1 MTRAQM
7 NWKIV
12 RSLIP
17 IIGLWIIINS
27 SRNLTKEYEPTEPIL
42 KTSGSDLVWRFQV
55 NEGQNLIGKTVEI
68 LGKAT
73 GLDSNY
79 VTLDNRIYFLRDTLG
94 LSNLKL
100 GQEINI
106 IARCANF
113 NEKIGVLEV
122 DFVTI
127 LNHDKYIN
135 QKVIF

>member
-27 SRNLTKEYEPTEPIL
+27 SKNLTKKYEPTEPIL
-42 KTSGSDLVWRFQV
+42 KTNGADLVWRFQV

-68 LGKAT
+68 SGKAT

-79 VTLDNRIYFLRDTLG
+79 VTIDNRIYFLRDTLG

-100 GQEINI
+100 GQEVNI
-106 IARCANF
+106 TARCANF
-113 NEKIGVLEV
+113 NEKIGVLVV

-127 LNHDKYIN
+127 LNLD
-135 QKVIF
+135 

>member
-7 NWKIV
+7 NWKII

-42 KTSGSDLVWRFQV
+42 STSGNDLVWRFQV
-55 NEGQNLIGKTVEI
+55 NEGQDLIGKTVQI
-68 LGKAT
+68 SGKAT

-79 VTLDNRIYFLRDTLG
+79 VTIDNRVYFLRDTLG

-100 GQEINI
+100 GEDVNI
-106 IARCANF
+106 TARCANF
-113 NEKIGVLEV
+113 NEKIGVVEV

-127 LNHDKYIN
+127 LNHD
-135 QKVIF
+135 

>member
-7 NWKIV
+7 NWKII

-27 SRNLTKEYEPTEPIL
+27 SKNLTKKYEPTEPIL
-42 KTSGSDLVWRFQV
+42 KISGDDLIWRFQV
-55 NEGQNLIGKTVEI
+55 NEGQDLIGKTIEI
-68 LGKAT
+68 SGKAT
-73 GLDSNY
+73 SFDSNY
-79 VTLDNRIYFLRDTLG
+79 VTLDNRIYFFRDTLG

-106 IARCANF
+106 TARCANF

-127 LNHDKYIN
+127 LHDKY
-135 QKVIF
+135 

>member
-7 NWKIV
+7 NWKII

-27 SRNLTKEYEPTEPIL
+27 SKNLTKKYEPTEPIL

-55 NEGQNLIGKTVEI
+55 NEGQNLLGKTVEI

-100 GQEINI
+100 GQEVNI
-106 IARCANF
+106 TARCANF

-127 LNHDKYIN
+127 LNLD
-135 QKVIF
+135 

>member
-100 GQEINI
+100 GQEVNI
-106 IARCANF
+106 TARCANF

>member
-7 NWKIV
+7 NWKII

-27 SRNLTKEYEPTEPIL
+27 SKNLTKKYEPTEPIL
-42 KTSGSDLVWRFQV
+42 KTSADDLVWRFQV
-55 NEGQNLIGKTVEI
+55 NEGQDLLGKTVQI
-68 LGKAT
+68 SGNAT

-79 VTLDNRIYFLRDTLG
+79 VTLDNRIYFFRDTLG

-100 GQEINI
+100 GQEVNI
-106 IARCANF
+106 TARCANF

-127 LNHDKYIN
+127 LNHDKY
-135 QKVIF
+135 

>member
-106 IARCANF
+106 TARCANF

-127 LNHDKYIN
+127 LHDKY
-135 QKVIF
+135 

>member
-7 NWKIV
+7 NWKII

-42 KTSGSDLVWRFQV
+42 STSGNDLVWRFQV
-55 NEGQNLIGKTVEI
+55 NEGQDLIGKTIEI
-68 LGKAT
+68 SGKAT
-73 GLDSNY
+73 GFDSNY
-79 VTLDNRIYFLRDTLG
+79 VTLDNRIYFFRDTLG

-106 IARCANF
+106 TARCANF

-127 LNHDKYIN
+127 LHDKY
-135 QKVIF
+135 

>member
-7 NWKIV
+7 NWKII

-27 SRNLTKEYEPTEPIL
+27 SKNLTKKYEPTAPIL
-42 KTSGSDLVWRFQV
+42 KTSGDDLVWRFQV
-55 NEGQNLIGKTVEI
+55 NEGQDLLGKTVQI
-68 LGKAT
+68 SGKAT

-79 VTLDNRIYFLRDTLG
+79 VTLDNRIYFFRDTLG

-100 GQEINI
+100 GQEVNI
-106 IARCANF
+106 TARCANF

-127 LNHDKYIN
+127 LNHDKY
-135 QKVIF
+135 

>member
-7 NWKIV
+7 NWKII

-27 SRNLTKEYEPTEPIL
+27 SKNLTKKYEPTEPIL
-42 KTSGSDLVWRFQV
+42 KTNGADLVWRFQV

-68 LGKAT
+68 SGKAT

-100 GQEINI
+100 GQEVNI
-106 IARCANF
+106 TARCANF

-127 LNHDKYIN
+127 LNLD
-135 QKVIF
+135 

>member
-100 GQEINI
+100 GQEVNI
-106 IARCANF
+106 TARCANF

-127 LNHDKYIN
+127 LNLD
-135 QKVIF
+135 

>member
-7 NWKIV
+7 NWKII

-55 NEGQNLIGKTVEI
+55 NEGQSLIGKTVEI

-100 GQEINI
+100 GQEVNI
-106 IARCANF
+106 TARCANF

-127 LNHDKYIN
+127 LNLD
-135 QKVIF
+135 

>member
-7 NWKIV
+7 NWKII

-42 KTSGSDLVWRFQV
+42 STSGNDLVWRFQV
-55 NEGQNLIGKTVEI
+55 NEGQDLIGKTVQI
-68 LGKAT
+68 SGKAT

-79 VTLDNRIYFLRDTLG
+79 VTIDNRVYFLRDTLG
-94 LSNLKL
+94 LTNLKL
-100 GQEINI
+100 GEEVNI
-106 IARCANF
+106 TARCANF
-113 NEKIGVLEV
+113 NEKIGVVEV

-127 LNHDKYIN
+127 LNHD
-135 QKVIF
+135 

>member
-7 NWKIV
+7 NWKII

-27 SRNLTKEYEPTEPIL
+27 SKNLTKKYEPTEPIL
-42 KTSGSDLVWRFQV
+42 KTNGGDLVWRFQV

-68 LGKAT
+68 SGKAT

-100 GQEINI
+100 GQEVNI
-106 IARCANF
+106 TARCANF

-127 LNHDKYIN
+127 LNLD
-135 QKVIF
+135 

>member
-7 NWKIV
+7 NWKII

-17 IIGLWIIINS
+17 IIGLWIIIKS

-42 KTSGSDLVWRFQV
+42 NTSGNDLIWRFQV
-55 NEGQNLIGKTVEI
+55 NEGQSLIGKTVEI
-68 LGKAT
+68 SGRTT

-79 VTLDNRIYFLRDTLG
+79 VTLDNRVYFLKDTLD

-100 GQEINI
+100 GQELNI

-113 NEKIGVLEV
+113 NEEIGVVEV

-127 LNHDKYIN
+127 LNYD
-135 QKVIF
+135 

>member
-7 NWKIV
+7 NWKII

-27 SRNLTKEYEPTEPIL
+27 SKNLTKKYEPTEPIL

-113 NEKIGVLEV
+113 NKKIGVLEV

>member
-1 MTRAQM
+1 
-7 NWKIV
+7 
-12 RSLIP
+12 
-17 IIGLWIIINS
+17 
-27 SRNLTKEYEPTEPIL
+27 
-42 KTSGSDLVWRFQV
+42 LVWRFQV

-127 LNHDKYIN
+127 LNHNKYIN

>member
-7 NWKIV
+7 NWKII

-27 SRNLTKEYEPTEPIL
+27 SKNLTKKYEPTEPIL
-42 KTSGSDLVWRFQV
+42 KTSGDDLVWRFQV
-55 NEGQNLIGKTVEI
+55 NEGQDLLGKTVQI
-68 LGKAT
+68 SGNAT
-73 GLDSNY
+73 GLDSTY
-79 VTLDNRIYFLRDTLG
+79 VTLDNRIYFFRDTLS

-100 GQEINI
+100 GQEVNI
-106 IARCANF
+106 TARCANF

-127 LNHDKYIN
+127 LNHDKY
-135 QKVIF
+135 

>member
-7 NWKIV
+7 NWKII

-42 KTSGSDLVWRFQV
+42 STSGNDLVWRFQV
-55 NEGQNLIGKTVEI
+55 NEGQDLIGKTVQI
-68 LGKAT
+68 TGKAT

-100 GQEINI
+100 GQEVNI
-106 IARCANF
+106 TARCANF

-127 LNHDKYIN
+127 LNRDKNIN
-135 QKVIF
+135 QKLIF

>member
-7 NWKIV
+7 NWKII

-17 IIGLWIIINS
+17 IIGLWIIIKS

-42 KTSGSDLVWRFQV
+42 NTSGNDLIWRFQV
-55 NEGQNLIGKTVEI
+55 NEGQSLIGKTVEI
-68 LGKAT
+68 SGRTT

-79 VTLDNRIYFLRDTLG
+79 VTLDNRVYFLKDTLD

-100 GQEINI
+100 GQELNI

-113 NEKIGVLEV
+113 NEDIGVVEV

-127 LNHDKYIN
+127 LNYD
-135 QKVIF
+135 

>member
-7 NWKIV
+7 NWKII

-27 SRNLTKEYEPTEPIL
+27 SKNLTRKYEPTEPIL
-42 KTSGSDLVWRFQV
+42 KTSADDLVWRFQV
-55 NEGQNLIGKTVEI
+55 NEGQDLLGKTVQI
-68 LGKAT
+68 SGNAT

-79 VTLDNRIYFLRDTLG
+79 VTLDNRIYFFRDTLS

-100 GQEINI
+100 GQEVNI
-106 IARCANF
+106 TARCAAF

-127 LNHDKYIN
+127 LNHDKY
-135 QKVIF
+135 

>member
-42 KTSGSDLVWRFQV
+42 KISGSDLVWRFQV

-68 LGKAT
+68 LSKAT

-100 GQEINI
+100 GQEVNI
-106 IARCANF
+106 TARCANF

>member
-7 NWKIV
+7 NWKII

-27 SRNLTKEYEPTEPIL
+27 SKNLTKKYEPTEPIL
-42 KTSGSDLVWRFQV
+42 KTSADDLVWRFQV
-55 NEGQNLIGKTVEI
+55 NEGQDLLGKTVQI
-68 LGKAT
+68 LGNAT

-79 VTLDNRIYFLRDTLG
+79 VTLDNRIYFFRDTLS

-100 GQEINI
+100 GQEVNI
-106 IARCANF
+106 TARCAAF

-127 LNHDKYIN
+127 LNHDKY
-135 QKVIF
+135 

>member
-7 NWKIV
+7 NWKII

-68 LGKAT
+68 MGKAT
-73 GLDSNY
+73 GLDYNY
-79 VTLDNRIYFLRDTLG
+79 VTLDNRIYFLRDTLSF
-94 LSNLKL
+94 SNLKL
-100 GQEINI
+100 GQELNI

-113 NEKIGVLEV
+113 NEEIGVVEV

-127 LNHDKYIN
+127 LNYD
-135 QKVIF
+135 

>member
-7 NWKIV
+7 NWKII

-27 SRNLTKEYEPTEPIL
+27 SKNLTKKYEPTEPIL

-100 GQEINI
+100 GQEVKLT
-106 IARCANF
+106 ARCANF

-127 LNHDKYIN
+127 LNHYEH
-135 QKVIF
+135 

>member
-1 MTRAQM
+1 M

-42 KTSGSDLVWRFQV
+42 STSGNDLVWRFQV
-55 NEGQNLIGKTVEI
+55 NEGQDLIGKTVQI
-68 LGKAT
+68 SGKAT

-79 VTLDNRIYFLRDTLG
+79 VTIDNRVYFLRDTLG
-94 LSNLKL
+94 LTNLKL
-100 GQEINI
+100 GEEVNI
-106 IARCANF
+106 TARCANF
-113 NEKIGVLEV
+113 NEKIGVVEV

-127 LNHDKYIN
+127 LNHD
-135 QKVIF
+135 

>member
-7 NWKIV
+7 NWKII

-55 NEGQNLIGKTVEI
+55 NEGQDLIGKTVQI
-68 LGKAT
+68 SGKAT

-79 VTLDNRIYFLRDTLG
+79 VTIDNRVYFLRDTLG
-94 LSNLKL
+94 LNNLKL
-100 GQEINI
+100 GQEFNI
-106 IARCANF
+106 TARCANF
-113 NEKIGVLEV
+113 NEKIGVVEV

-127 LNHDKYIN
+127 LNHD
-135 QKVIF
+135 

>member
-1 MTRAQM
+1 M
-7 NWKIV
+7 NWKII

-55 NEGQNLIGKTVEI
+55 NEGQSLIGKTVEI

-100 GQEINI
+100 GQEVNI
-106 IARCANF
+106 TARCANF

-127 LNHDKYIN
+127 LNLD
-135 QKVIF
+135 

>member
-7 NWKIV
+7 NWKII

-55 NEGQNLIGKTVEI
+55 NEGQSLIGKTVEI

-79 VTLDNRIYFLRDTLG
+79 VTLDNRIYFLRDTLS

-100 GQEINI
+100 GQEVNI
-106 IARCANF
+106 TARCAAF

-127 LNHDKYIN
+127 LNHDKY
-135 QKVIF
+135 

>member
-7 NWKIV
+7 NWKII

-42 KTSGSDLVWRFQV
+42 STSGNDLVWRFQV
-55 NEGQNLIGKTVEI
+55 NEGQDLIGKTIEI
-68 LGKAT
+68 SGKAT
-73 GLDSNY
+73 SFDSNY
-79 VTLDNRIYFLRDTLG
+79 VTLDNRIYFFRDTLG

-106 IARCANF
+106 TARCANF

-127 LNHDKYIN
+127 LHDKY
-135 QKVIF
+135 

>member
-94 LSNLKL
+94 LSNLNL
-100 GQEINI
+100 GQEVNI
-106 IARCANF
+106 TARCANF

-127 LNHDKYIN
+127 LNHD
-135 QKVIF
+135 

>member
-27 SRNLTKEYEPTEPIL
+27 SKNLTKKYEPTEPIL
-42 KTSGSDLVWRFQV
+42 KTNGADLVWRFQV

-79 VTLDNRIYFLRDTLG
+79 VTIDNRIYFLRDTLG

-100 GQEINI
+100 GQEVNI
-106 IARCANF
+106 TARCANF

-127 LNHDKYIN
+127 LNLD
-135 QKVIF
+135 

>member
-7 NWKIV
+7 NWKII

-42 KTSGSDLVWRFQV
+42 NTSGNDLVWRFQV
-55 NEGQNLIGKTVEI
+55 NEGQSLIGKTVEI
-68 LGKAT
+68 SGRTT

-79 VTLDNRIYFLRDTLG
+79 VTLDNRVYFLKDTLD

-100 GQEINI
+100 GQELNI

-113 NEKIGVLEV
+113 NEEIGVVEV

-127 LNHDKYIN
+127 LNYD
-135 QKVIF
+135 

>member
-7 NWKIV
+7 NWKII

-68 LGKAT
+68 SGKTT

-94 LSNLKL
+94 LSNLNL
-100 GQEINI
+100 GQEVNI
-106 IARCANF
+106 TARCANF

-127 LNHDKYIN
+127 LNLD
-135 QKVIF
+135 